1 MSWRN
6 KGLPVAILAIFLIQI
21 MSPLVQF
28 PTSILESKQASEAME
43 VGFSTGSGHDLEGD
57 IINVDGKN
65 WTVRGESILDYW
77 KYEVLDES
85 FNGSFDMVVTDI
97 GIAYACTTN
106 NSEVYFHT
114 IHQNGTL
121 DSLLVQELSGETTD
135 SCAIGVNNQNRI
147 QIAYDIWDGDNE
159 ETGGHIRLARLAE
172 INAVY
177 LERTWHIRTIAENI
191 YAGGTNGLNLE
202 FDSESRTQILFKD
215 SVTHGLRH
223 LWFNKAYWNQTVLDE
238 GPIGTDIE
246 FEIDSH
252 DMFHVVYT
260 THPENESLENEVHL
274 LRFNETVETRQVLTR
289 SHSITDAIGMD
300 LDTNNI
306 EQIAYSRSEIVNNSE
321 GLQEFHDVTLLR
333 SLAGKDT
340 GRIDPTPTSI
350 ITYDDDSVEGEVL
363 SGDLNADGMDD
374 LVYTDPDGN
383 GTISI
388 HYGSPSG
395 VNALADRILV
405 GSFSD
410 SNLGTGIAI
419 GDFNCD
425 GFDDLASSE
434 PGMAINNSGHVSI
447 RLGSS
452 SGISDVTWWEMNGSD
467 DDNLGWSLTSLGD
480 VESDGCDDLAV
491 VADKLIEDNA
501 QASLIK
507 NGLVMILKGNSSTM
521 AFHANITQS
530 EYGPMFGR
538 QIASGGDI
546 NGDGFLDMVVSNS
559 GDTDSPA
566 GYSSI
571 EFFYGTEN
579 GISVTP
585 FTSHAP
591 LDQAKLYGFE
601 MAFVGDVN
609 GDGYDDLII
618 SQLYA
623 QTTPYNSGKV
633 HMWCGSAMG
642 PVENCWEAKGTF
654 ANALLG
660 YTISPAGDI
669 NEDGFDDFLLM
680 APSASKSGTVTLY
693 LGSQNGPRTDT
704 QSFAQGAA
712 AENVGLN
719 ILTGMDL
726 NGDGMDELLY
736 SSRDLTK
743 GENFAPV
750 LTIMSE
756 RDWENVNFGFDDEV
770 TDIELKTPLR
780 GSPLLMVQL
789 SDSSLK
795 LLENTPDGL
804 SSAGRWDHRYL
815 ADVDSAIMGI
825 TDAGKPT
832 ILATST
838 ISGSSALISMT
849 PEGNTGLDYT
859 LDSGTGV
866 GKQMGSILDS
876 TGLQR
881 MGHSSPSYS
890 SIFYTVEGEY
900 GFATS
905 LVRSSIDIMY
915 PIQIHV
921 DSSDNTRMIY
931 VDDDDHMVR
940 LSTLNGTWSETSI
953 LNTTLG
959 DDFDSVW
966 TSDDNLVYAQVG
978 LSNNTTS
985 LQLVEYNGSNATV
998 SDITSANLTASFEME
1013 ILADKLVISV
1023 LDGEYLRV
1031 YERNMTGGNWTNSFQ
1046 RWMLQDSSN
1055 ANNSLVMRD
1064 GYILYDSN
1072 NFDQGISYNDEGS
1085 WVVHSMDVP
1094 DSETEPDFLV
1104 VTDSSST
1111 RWHITH
1117 TDSEMVSNHLLW
1129 TTGTFSQ
1136 TGITTSTAFT
1146 SINSEYR
1153 IPLESHNG
1161 NLMFAY
1167 SQSTTNNFLAMRIV
1181 SDLDRDMIPDTHDAL
1196 PLIGNQWEDSDSD
1209 GYGDN
1214 SVGPQPDACP
1224 SDEGYSMYDR
1234 YGCDDFDDDG
1244 WSDVNDDCVSDDGVS
1259 WWGQFGC
1266 DDDDQDGWVDDGI
1279 LGDRYPTNWKQAL
1292 DTDRDSYGDNHGP
1305 DCCNVT
1311 VLGVTEV
1318 NVPDLFP
1325 YNRMQWEDNDNDGY
1339 GDNESDVEFGDKC
1352 WWIEGYSWRDRLG
1365 CVDSDGDGASDPS
1378 DFGTFREWNIEDG
1391 ADNWPDDPTQWADS
1405 DGDGFGDNSSDGA
1418 TLPDKF
1424 PNNPVAAND
1433 TDNDGYPN
1441 NWTALDNG
1449 SNREGLVLDNCPD
1462 LFGNST
1468 SSAIDGNVVPYYGCI
1483 DTDGDGREDSTD
1495 AFPADPTQVA
1505 DSDGDGWGDSQLG
1518 NDPDACPY
1526 DFGFINGTKPDGSPG
1541 IGCPI
1546 EGDEEDQDQDGVPD
1560 ETDNCDN
1567 TQIGQSVDEVGCSD
1581 YQKDDDLDGVSN
1593 AEDKCSNT
1601 PQNTAVDTDG
1611 CSAAQKEVDTDGDGV
1626 NDPDDLCPDSNP
1638 DLSIDDDGCNLAQK
1652 DSDNDGVND
1661 LMDDCPGTE
1670 VGLPVLAD
1678 GCLDEAALAVDI
1690 DGDGYKGPYS
1700 YDSVNETHQGDAF
1713 PLDATQWNDKDGDGY
1728 GDSQAIGANNSD
1740 SCPDVW
1746 GNSTMK
1752 SRLGCLDSDGDG
1764 YSDLLGDDKFPTNP
1778 TQWADNDLDSWG
1790 DNPDG
1795 EDADQ
1800 CLNTS
1805 TAGDRTA
1812 QARDNF
1818 GCALYQS
1825 DTDNDGVMD
1834 DMDACPNTPAGAE
1847 VYPSGCKKEVESE
1860 PSDDSEQI
1868 MGMDPMI
1875 FYAAVGGGGLLFII
1889 LIFVIISRMRGGDF
1903 NFDDDDDDDWFDDD
1917 DDDEDDFMSNILG
1930 GRGGSRGPSRGPSGA
1945 GPSRGPQR
1953 GPAGGPQRGPAAGP
1967 GPSRG
1972 PPGAGPTRGPTR
1984 GPGAGPSRGPSG
1996 GPSRGPPGAGPRRGP
2011 DPRGPARGGASQSGA
2026 PQGKK
2031 VAKRKLVGSDGKRRA
2046 KVSIDPDLF
2055 DKEELED
2062 RAAAIDWTKTALK
2075 GGISER
2081 SILMQLQTTGWSAPQ
2096 SRAIIDL
2103 SKQ

>member
-1 MSWRN
+1 MSRRSN
-6 KGLPVAILAIFLIQI
+6 GLPVAIIAIFLIQI
-21 MSPLVQF
+21 LSPVVQF
-28 PTSILESKQASEAME
+28 PNPELDSKKASEASE
-43 VGFSTGSGHDLEGD
+43 IGFSTGSGHDLEGD
-57 IINVDGKN
+57 VINVGGKN

-77 KYEVLDES
+77 AQEVLDS
-85 FNGSFDMVVTDI
+85 DFNGSFDMVVTDV
-97 GIAYACTTN
+97 GVAYVCTTN
-106 NSEVYFHT
+106 TSEIHFHT

-121 DSLLVQELSGETTD
+121 ETLLVQELSGEQTHG
-135 SCAIGVNNQNRI
+135 CAIGVTNQDRI
-147 QIAYDIWDGDNE
+147 QIVYDISDGGSE

-172 INAVY
+172 PNAVY
-177 LERTWHIRTIAENI
+177 LQRTWHIRTIAEDI
-191 YAGGTNGLNLE
+191 YAGGPNGLNLE

-215 SVTHGLRH
+215 SITNGLRH

-246 FEIDSH
+246 FEIDPH

-260 THPENESLENEVHL
+260 THPENESLENEVKL
-274 LRFNETVETRQVLTR
+274 LRFNETTETRQVLAR

-300 LDTNNI
+300 LDSNNI
-306 EQIAYSRSEIVNNSE
+306 EQIAYSSSEITNNS
-321 GLQEFHDVTLLR
+321 GVLQEFYDISLLR

-340 GRIDPTPTSI
+340 GRIDPTPTSV
-350 ITYDDDSVEGEVL
+350 ITYDDDSIEGEVL
-363 SGDLNADGMDD
+363 SGDLNGDGMDD

-388 HYGSPSG
+388 HYGSASG
-395 VNALADRILV
+395 VGALADRILV

-425 GFDDLASSE
+425 GFDDIASSE
-434 PGMAINNSGHVSI
+434 PGMAINNSGHVSV

-452 SGISDVTWWEMNGSD
+452 SGISDAAWWEMNGSE

-507 NGLVMILKGNSSTM
+507 NGLVMILKGNSSSM
-521 AFHANITQS
+521 MFHANITQT

-538 QIASGGDI
+538 QIAAGGDI
-546 NGDGFLDMVVSNS
+546 NGDGFLDMVISNS
-559 GDTDSPA
+559 GDTDSPT
-566 GYSSI
+566 GYSSA
-571 EFFYGTEN
+571 EFFYGN
-579 GISVTP
+579 DSGIDTIP
-585 FTSHAP
+585 FTSFERA
-591 LDQAKLYGFE
+591 QQGKLYGFE
-601 MAFVGDVN
+601 MAFVGDVH
-609 GDGYDDLII
+609 GDGYDDVII
-618 SQLYA
+618 TELYA
-623 QTTPYNSGKV
+623 STPVLNMGKV
-633 HMWCGSAMG
+633 HMWCGSATG
-642 PVENCWEAKGTF
+642 PVANWTETGGF

-660 YTISPAGDI
+660 YTVSPAGDI
-669 NEDGFDDFLLM
+669 NEDGYDDFFM
-680 APSASKSGTVTLY
+680 MYPSASKSGTVNLY
-693 LGSQNGPRTDT
+693 LGSENGPRSDT
-704 QSFAQGAA
+704 QLLVQGAVK
-712 AENVGLN
+712 ENVGLN
-719 ILTGMDL
+719 LLSGMDL
-726 NGDGMDELLY
+726 DGDGMGEILY
-736 SSRDLTK
+736 SSRDLSQ
-743 GENFAPV
+743 GDEFAPV

-756 RDWENVNFGFDDEV
+756 RDWENINFGFDNEV
-770 TDIELKTPLR
+770 MELDLKTPLR
-780 GSPLLMVQL
+780 GSPSLMVKL
-789 SDSSLK
+789 SDSSLN

-815 ADVDSAIMGI
+815 TDVDSAVMGI

-838 ISGSSALISMT
+838 ISGSSTLISMT
-849 PEGNTGLDYT
+849 PEGNTGLDFT

-866 GKQMGSILDS
+866 GKQMGSILGS

-881 MGHSSPSYS
+881 MGHTSPDYS

-900 GFATS
+900 GYTTS
-905 LVRSSIDIMY
+905 LVRSSIDVLY
-915 PIQIHV
+915 PVQIHI
-921 DSSDNTRMIY
+921 DSSDNTRLVY

-940 LSTLNGTWSETSI
+940 LSTLDSSWSEVSI

-966 TSDDNLVYAQVG
+966 TSDDDLILAQVG
-978 LSNNTTS
+978 LSNNSTY
-985 LQLVEYNGSNATV
+985 LQLVEYNGTNYTV
-998 SDITSANLTASFEME
+998 SDVASADLTASFEME
-1013 ILADKLVISV
+1013 IIGDKLVISV
-1023 LDGEYLRV
+1023 LDGEYLNIH
-1031 YERNMTGGNWTNSFQ
+1031 ERNLTGGNWTNSFQ
-1046 RWMLQDSSN
+1046 RWMLQDSNN
-1055 ANNSLVMRD
+1055 ANNTLVMRD

-1072 NFDQGISYNDEGS
+1072 NNDEGIAYNS
-1085 WVVHSMDVP
+1085 EGTWAVHSIEVP
-1094 DSETEPDFLV
+1094 DSENDPDFLV
-1104 VTDSSST
+1104 ISDGSEE

-1117 TDSEMVSNHLLW
+1117 TESSLAQNHLVW
-1129 TTGTFSQ
+1129 TTGMLSQ
-1136 TGITTSTAFT
+1136 SGITTSTSFT
-1146 SINSEYR
+1146 SISTEHR
-1153 IPLESHNG
+1153 VAIESYNG
-1161 NLMFAY
+1161 DLMLAY
-1167 SQSTTNNFLAMRIV
+1167 SQSSTNNFLAMRIV
-1181 SDLDRDMIPDTHDAL
+1181 SDSDRDLVPDTHDDL
-1196 PLIGNQWEDSDSD
+1196 PMIGNQWEDSDSD
-1209 GYGDN
+1209 GFGDN
-1214 SVGPQPDACP
+1214 SEGPQADMCP
-1224 SDEGYSMYDR
+1224 SSSGHSKFDR
-1234 YGCDDFDDDG
+1234 HGCDDYDQDG
-1244 WSDVNDDCVSDDGVS
+1244 WSDANDDCVSDDGFS
-1259 WWGQFGC
+1259 WWGQLGC

-1365 CVDSDGDGASDPS
+1365 CVDSDGDGASDAS

-1391 ADNWPDDPTQWADS
+1391 ADKWPDDPTQWADS
-1405 DGDGFGDNSSDGA
+1405 DGDGYGDNSSDGA

-1424 PNNPVAAND
+1424 PNNPAAAVD

-1441 NWTALDNG
+1441 NWTELDNG
-1449 SNREGLVLDNCPD
+1449 SNRDGLVLDNCPD
-1462 LFGNST
+1462 VFGNST
-1468 SSAIDGNVVPYYGCI
+1468 SSAVGDNVVPYYGCI

-1505 DSDGDGWGDSQLG
+1505 DSDGDGWGDNQLG

-1526 DFGFINGTKPDGSPG
+1526 DFGFINGTKPDGTPG

-1546 EGDEEDQDQDGVPD
+1546 EGEEEDQDQDGVSD
-1560 ETDNCDN
+1560 EMDNCDN
-1567 TQIGQSVDEVGCSD
+1567 TPSGESVDEVGCSES
-1581 YQKDDDLDGVSN
+1581 QKDDDLDGVSN
-1593 AEDKCSNT
+1593 DEDKCANT
-1601 PQNTAVDTDG
+1601 PINTAVDTDG
-1611 CSAAQKEVDTDGDGV
+1611 CSSAQKEVDTDGDGV

-1638 DLSIDDDGCNLAQK
+1638 ELSIDENGCNLAQK
-1652 DSDNDGVND
+1652 DTDGDGVND
-1661 LMDDCPGTE
+1661 LMDQCPGTE
-1670 VGLPVLAD
+1670 IGIPVLAN

-1690 DGDGYKGPYS
+1690 DGDGYKGPYF
-1700 YDSVNETHQGDAF
+1700 YDAVNDTHEGDAF

-1825 DTDNDGVMD
+1825 DSDNDGVMD
-1834 DMDACPNTPAGAE
+1834 DIDACPNTPAGAE
-1847 VYPSGCKKEVESE
+1847 VYPSGCKKEVEAE
-1860 PSDDSEQI
+1860 PTDDGELI
-1868 MGMDPMI
+1868 MGMEPMI
-1875 FYAAVGGGGLLFII
+1875 FYAAVGGGGLLFIV
-1889 LIFVIISRMRGGDF
+1889 LMFVIISRMRGGDF
-1903 NFDDDDDDDWFDDD
+1903 DFDDDDDDDDWFDDD
-1917 DDDEDDFMSNILG
+1917 DDEDDFMSSILG
-1930 GRGGSRGPSRGPSGA
+1930 GRGASRGPSRGPGGPGPNRGPQRGPQA
-1945 GPSRGPQR
+1945 GPSRGP
-1953 GPAGGPQRGPAAGP
+1953 AGP
-1967 GPSRG
+1967 GPSSGPPGAGPTRGPNRG
-1972 PPGAGPTRGPTR
+1972 PPGAGPTRGPS
-1984 GPGAGPSRGPSG
+1984 GPSRGPVG
-1996 GPSRGPPGAGPRRGP
+1996 TGPMRGP
-2011 DPRGPARGGASQSGA
+2011 DPRGPARGGTSPRSPA
-2026 PQGKK
+2026 QGKK
-2031 VAKRKLVGSDGKRRA
+2031 VVAKRKLVGSEAKARGK
-2046 KVSIDPDLF
+2046 VTIDPDLF
-2055 DKEELED
+2055 DQDEIED
-2062 RAAAIDWTKTALK
+2062 RKAAVDWTRTALK
-2075 GGISER
+2075 GGVSER